1 MTSLKA
7 ICTGLRKLDLFF
19 LFFVVLVTSLYS
31 ADFRIAICSDVQ
43 EYSSLVEDVLDTLK
57 TASSDQALAKLN
69 ERLQYEREKQY
80 YISYDKYLR
89 DEDFSSLG
97 SLSLD
102 KAKEEHYANIE
113 VVSPEFSEVEKEY
126 LLSGDEEAFD
136 YIKLR
141 DGYDMI
147 ISIALVSDDVLPEIA
162 LYVDSR
168 LEHQALYAE
177 ALRKN
182 EEDFLFSFFGSLLLG
197 PDFTVVDVDMPSN
210 GTLYVDD
217 EQISTYTSCI
227 VLSEGLH
234 SISYIIPGYKTKAF
248 DVIVDSS
255 TEKIDLLLD
264 KIEQNDL
271 TVSTVP
277 FDSTLFYNGSQLDG
291 KMIEKVVYPFTISA
305 THDGF
310 SLYSMQSMTA
320 VDSLKISLKPLWM
333 DSEDMISEAKGNFYM
348 NLFATL
354 MCFGGYIATQSVDN
368 MVDEYDIKPVSVV
381 LCGISL
387 VSLVNM
393 IDSMFEYFDSARMGI

>member
-19 LFFVVLVTSLYS
+19 LFFVVLATSLYS

-57 TASSDQALAKLN
+57 TTSSDQALAKLN

-271 TVSTVP
+271 TISTVP

>member
-19 LFFVVLVTSLYS
+19 LFFVVLATSLYS

-234 SISYIIPGYKTKAF
+234 SISYIIPGYKTKTF

-271 TVSTVP
+271 TISTVP
-277 FDSTLFYNGSQLDG
+277 FDSTLFYNGLQLDG

>member
-19 LFFVVLVTSLYS
+19 LFFVVLATSLYS

-57 TASSDQALAKLN
+57 TTSSDQALAKLN

-89 DEDFSSLG
+89 DEDFSSLE

-271 TVSTVP
+271 TISTVP
-277 FDSTLFYNGSQLDG
+277 FDSTLFYNGLQLDG

>member
-19 LFFVVLVTSLYS
+19 LFFVVLATSLYS

-234 SISYIIPGYKTKAF
+234 SISYIIPGYKTKTF

-271 TVSTVP
+271 TISTVP

>member
-19 LFFVVLVTSLYS
+19 LFFVVLATSLYS

-57 TASSDQALAKLN
+57 TTSSDQALAKLN

-234 SISYIIPGYKTKAF
+234 SISYIIPGYKTKNF

-271 TVSTVP
+271 TISTVP
-277 FDSTLFYNGSQLDG
+277 FDSTLFYNGLQLDG
-291 KMIEKVVYPFTISA
+291 KMREKVVYPFTISA

-320 VDSLKISLKPLWM
+320 VDSLKISLKHLWM

>member
-19 LFFVVLVTSLYS
+19 LFFVVLATSLYS

-271 TVSTVP
+271 TISTVP

>member
-19 LFFVVLVTSLYS
+19 LFFVVLATSLYS

-57 TASSDQALAKLN
+57 TTSSDQALAKLN

-89 DEDFSSLG
+89 DEDFSSLE

-271 TVSTVP
+271 TISTVP

>member
-1 MTSLKA
+1 
-7 ICTGLRKLDLFF
+7 
-19 LFFVVLVTSLYS
+19 
-31 ADFRIAICSDVQ
+31 VQ

-234 SISYIIPGYKTKAF
+234 SISYIIPGYKTKTF

-271 TVSTVP
+271 TISTVP

>member
-19 LFFVVLVTSLYS
+19 LFFVVLATSLYS

-57 TASSDQALAKLN
+57 TTSSDQALAKLN

-89 DEDFSSLG
+89 DEDFSSLE

-234 SISYIIPGYKTKAF
+234 SISYIIPGYKTKTF

-271 TVSTVP
+271 TISTVP
-277 FDSTLFYNGSQLDG
+277 FDSTLFYNGLQLDG